1 MRTTVTLSDE
11 LAAHVDEIRP
21 SADDSDAEAMR
32 ECVRR
37 SQRLD
42 EVEAELQAVQDDL
55 DSKQAR
61 VDDLQRQLMA
71 ANQRIDTT
79 NELVERV
86 ESVHIFG
93 AAIRVNDPDR
103 APCNG
108 SILGCNALPLQPDPG
123 HVCLFSDW
131 GRAM

>member
-86 ESVHIFG
+86 ESVHIFWSG
-93 AAIRVNDPDR
+93 SASVTVRGLR
-103 APCNG
+103 CNG
-108 SILGCNALPLQPDPG
+108 WALHPKPPDG
-123 HVCLFSDW
+123 GVANT
-131 GRAM
+131 R